1 MLFVWRW
8 RECSLSALSLVFAG
22 GTLICCALP
31 ILLVSLGLGST
42 VAALVSAAPW
52 LVPLS
57 HYKGWLF
64 TAAAILLA
72 ATGWL
77 LFGSGRAC
85 PADPAAARW
94 CAAADR
100 WNQRLWQVALALW
113 SIGAFSAYLLLP
125 LRLWFEG

>member
-1 MLFVWRW
+1 MLLAKRW
-8 RECSLSALSLVFAG
+8 QESSLNVFSLVFAG

-57 HYKGWLF
+57 HNKGWLF
-64 TAAAILLA
+64 TAAALLLA

-77 LFGSGRAC
+77 LYRPGRLC
-85 PADPAAARW
+85 PADPVSAHR

-100 WNQRLWQVALALW
+100 WNRRVWWLALMLW
-113 SIGAFSAYLLLP
+113 GIGAFSAYLLLP
-125 LRLWFEG
+125 LKLWFEG